1 MRKLR
6 HLFAICVA
14 VIAITGG
21 YAYWQAQTNNS
32 RQSPAPVPAASHR
45 RMPPPTP
52 QPTMSLAPSTPTTLH
67 IDKLGIAAPIEGVG
81 INERGE
87 MIDPRNAT
95 DATWYQYGYL
105 PGALGNAVIA
115 GHYLYESKP
124 ALFYR
129 LHELASGDVIGITTD
144 QQNTLT
150 FRVVDSQHY
159 DADNAPFTEIF
170 GASKKA
176 QLRLVTCYGAWNK
189 TQQRYAERL
198 IVTAEFVKESV
209 SNSTMR

>member
-6 HLFAICVA
+6 HLFAICAA
-14 VIAITGG
+14 VIVITGG
-21 YAYWQAQTNNS
+21 YLYWQAQTNNF
-32 RQSPAPVPAASHR
+32 RQSPRSAPAASHR
-45 RMPPPTP
+45 RTPPPAP
-52 QPTMSLAPSTPTTLH
+52 LPNMSLAPSTPTALH
-67 IDKLGIAAPIEGVG
+67 IDRLSITARIEGVG

-105 PGALGNAVIA
+105 PGAPGNAVIA

-129 LHELASGDVIGITTD
+129 LHELAPGDVVDITTD
-144 QQNTLT
+144 QQNTIT
-150 FRVVDSQHY
+150 FRVVGSQHY

-189 TQQRYAERL
+189 AQQRYAERL
-198 IVTAEFVKESV
+198 VVTAEFVKESV
-209 SNSTMR
+209 SNSMMR